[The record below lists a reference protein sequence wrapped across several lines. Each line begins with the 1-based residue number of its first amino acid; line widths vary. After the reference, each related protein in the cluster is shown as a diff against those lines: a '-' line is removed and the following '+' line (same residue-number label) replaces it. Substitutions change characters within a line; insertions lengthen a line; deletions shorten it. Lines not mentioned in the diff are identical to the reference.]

1 MSYLTI
7 DEGVKQGIRTQVHF
21 EGDDVVI
28 QNTFD
33 AEVAIEYAKQA
44 RLATEGQR
52 WGEGKLL
59 GHIPDMYL
67 YPILAIKDSKERE
80 KAVYKFFRENQKLVM
95 FDKALK

>member
-33 AEVAIEYAKQA
+33 AEAAIEYAKQA

-52 WGEGKLL
+52 WGEGKLV
-59 GHIPDMYL
+59 GHIPNMYL
-67 YPILAIKDSKERE
+67 APILAIKDTRERE
-80 KAVYKFFRENQKLVM
+80 KAVMSFLRENPAFVM